1 MKCGGF
7 PRRLRRQGVS
17 FEPVLGNA
25 FDETVAAPGMAA
37 SLAMSLDA
45 AYFATGIDH
54 WHNRRPDD

>member
-1 MKCGGF
+1 M
-7 PRRLRRQGVS
+7 S